1 MGNNKEK
8 EGKSGNSPLFIA
20 FLVCLAII
28 VITMFCSRF
37 FKDFDAQG
45 YVNAVL
51 NQHYQGSL
59 EGISEFVD
67 DKTEDELLAQYE
79 DGVRSFV
86 QNNITSGVEID
97 EELEQQYVNLAK
109 EIFMIMQYDVKEAEK
124 VSGNEYRVPVE
135 YQTMNVFSKFVEYV
149 EEAAKEIHDK
159 VEKGEYQGTLEE
171 INAQMQQEFLE
182 NSYLCLRHAYREVRY
197 EFKETM
203 IFTVAKNE
211 DGLFVVDEAQIHEFT
226 TKILG
231 LDEIQD

>member
-1 MGNNKEK
+1 MGNKAEK
-8 EGKSGNSPLFIA
+8 ESKSGNNSLFIA
-20 FLVCLAII
+20 FLVCVAII
-28 VITMFCSRF
+28 VITMICSRF
-37 FKDFDAQG
+37 FRDFDAQG

-51 NQHYQGSL
+51 NQHYQGTI
-59 EGISEFVD
+59 EDISEFVD
-67 DKTEDELLAQYE
+67 DKTQEELLAQYE
-79 DGVRSFV
+79 DAVRSFV
-86 QNNITSGVEID
+86 QNNITSGVEVD

-109 EIFMIMQYDVKEAEK
+109 EIFMIMQYNVKEAEK

-135 YQTMNVFSKFVEYV
+135 YQTMNVFPKFVELV
-149 EEAAKEIHDK
+149 EHAAQDIHDK

-171 INAQMQQEFLE
+171 INAQMQKDFLE

-203 IFTVAKNE
+203 IFTVAKNK
-211 DGLFVVDEAQIHEFT
+211 DGLFVVDEEQIHEFT